1 MSQGDAGVQSLSLS
15 PPMSR
20 DRDETLALLHRAGK
34 GDAQALDEL
43 FERHRDRLVRM
54 VRLRLDRRLQGR
66 IDASDVLQETHL
78 EAWRR
83 LKSYLSEKDPM
94 PFFLWLRFLVG
105 QKVLELHRRH
115 LKAQKRDARQEVRL
129 QYGSRPQVTSAAL
142 VQQLMDHRTGP
153 STEAARA
160 EMRARLQEA
169 LNTMDPTDREVLVL
183 RHFEQLTHAET
194 AQDLGLSEAAARK
207 RYIRA
212 LKRFKEILA
221 DLPGG
226 PWEVSS

>member
-20 DRDETLALLHRAGK
+20 DRDETLALLHRAGQ

-43 FERHRDRLVRM
+43 FARHRDRLVRM

-83 LKSYLSEKDPM
+83 LKDYLSEKDPM

-115 LKAQKRDARQEVRL
+115 LEAQKRDARQEVRL
-129 QYGSRPQVTSAAL
+129 EYGSLPRVTSAAL
-142 VQQLMDHRTGP
+142 
-153 STEAARA
+153 
-160 EMRARLQEA
+160 
-169 LNTMDPTDREVLVL
+169 
-183 RHFEQLTHAET
+183 
-194 AQDLGLSEAAARK
+194 AQ
-207 RYIRA
+207 
-212 LKRFKEILA
+212 
-221 DLPGG
+221 
-226 PWEVSS
+226 

>member
-1 MSQGDAGVQSLSLS
+1 MNHST
-15 PPMSR
+15 
-20 DRDETLALLHRAGK
+20 DETRELLQRAGQ

-43 FERHRDRLVRM
+43 FARHRDRLVRM

-83 LKSYLSEKDPM
+83 LADYLHEKDPM
-94 PFFLWLRFLVG
+94 PFFLWLRFLAG

-115 LKAQKRDARQEVRL
+115 LGAQRRDARQEVRL
-129 QYGSRPQVTSAAL
+129 HYGPLPEVTSVAL
-142 VQQLMDHRTGP
+142 AEQLMGYQTGP
-153 STEAARA
+153 SKAAARA

-169 LNTMDPTDREVLVL
+169 LNTMDPADREILSL
-183 RHFEQLTHAET
+183 RHFEQLTHGEAARE
-194 AQDLGLSEAAARK
+194 LGLNEAATRQ

-212 LKRFKEILA
+212 LKRFKAVLA

-226 PWEVSS
+226 PWEISS